1 MTAPVAFEKRT
12 PESKRLGA
20 GGEIDAWCTRCK
32 MDLSHRI
39 GALVSGVP
47 RRVVCMTCGSEH
59 NYRPAKSA
67 ASAATPRATA
77 QRGASKT
84 ASVPRERSPKTLG
97 AKAPTLGKRATLAKE
112 DWESQ
117 VKSGRPFRRYA
128 ATETFAAGDLVTHVK
143 FGQGYVV
150 ALLGG
155 GKLSIAFADGSRTL
169 VHGGT

>member
-1 MTAPVAFEKRT
+1 VTAPVAFEKRT
-12 PESKRLGA
+12 PESKRLAA

-32 MDLSHRI
+32 MDLAHRI

-59 NYRPAKSA
+59 NYRAAKSA
-67 ASAATPRATA
+67 ASAATPRAA
-77 QRGASKT
+77 ARGGAKSAS
-84 ASVPRERSPKTLG
+84 ASRERSPKTLG
-97 AKAPTLGKRATLAKE
+97 AKASTLGKRATLAKE

-128 ATETFAAGDLVTHVK
+128 ATETFEAGDLITHSK

-155 GKLSIAFADGSRTL
+155 GKLSIAFADGPRTL
-169 VHGGT
+169 VHAGT